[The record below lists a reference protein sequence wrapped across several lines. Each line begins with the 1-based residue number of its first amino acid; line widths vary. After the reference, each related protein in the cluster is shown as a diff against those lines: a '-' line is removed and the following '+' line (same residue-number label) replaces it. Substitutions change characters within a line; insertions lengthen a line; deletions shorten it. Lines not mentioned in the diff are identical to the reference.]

1 MKKPIGSESAAS
13 KMAERPS
20 LYDGAAGVG
29 HAAGVFSIL
38 DALDGPEK
46 KSAVAKWML
55 FLIVIALLGTALLL
69 YSAKKTGVSFARQPE
84 LTAFTQFFRNRSEKE
99 LLDEPNT
106 DGSLSSTDSAT
117 PLVTTKTDTPQSM
130 QTAVVFPSPL
140 TPSEREPQAAIA
152 HEASVTPIAPI
163 APAAQAVTKIAG
175 TSIAVSVPIAEAVVP
190 PPAKRAQQE
199 SHKKAKPAASKPA
212 RQKSTSTDR
221 VSAKPSRAPTSHVQ
235 GKKDDRDVDLIAALL
250 SHVGVAG
257 SDRRDP
263 NSVPAR
269 KTNTLKREGLS
280 GSTLKKNGAPDA
292 GRDVVLQSAGDT
304 TDTLIKR
311 CQALGFFEGQ
321 LCRLRICSG
330 HWGKDAACP
339 VNSLDRSDS

>member
-20 LYDGAAGVG
+20 LYDGAAGAG
-29 HAAGVFSIL
+29 HAAEAFSIL

-46 KSAVAKWML
+46 KSGVAKWML
-55 FLIVIALLGTALLL
+55 ILIVIALLGTALLL

-84 LTAFTQFFRNRSEKE
+84 LTAFTQFFSNRTEKE

-106 DGSLSSTDSAT
+106 AGSLSSTDSAMS
-117 PLVTTKTDTPQSM
+117 LVTTKTDTPQPL

-140 TPSEREPQAAIA
+140 TPSEREQQAAIT
-152 HEASVTPIAPI
+152 HEASVTPI

-175 TSIAVSVPIAEAVVP
+175 TSVAVSGPTVEPVVP
-190 PPAKRAQQE
+190 PPAKPAQQE
-199 SHKKAKPAASKPA
+199 SHKKAKPAASKPV

-221 VSAKPSRAPTSHVQ
+221 VSAKPSHAPTSHVQ

-280 GSTLKKNGAPDA
+280 GSTLKKSGAPDA

-304 TDTLIKR
+304 TDTLVKR